1 MNRVLIT
8 GGAGFIGTHL
18 VKELSSQYHF
28 TIIDNLSNKKS
39 YSSAQ
44 ILKQNHISF
53 FEEDIMN
60 KEKITEIIK
69 DCRPDSCVH
78 LAARISVPESIAD
91 PYSTMSVNVSGT
103 LNVLEACKCNS
114 VKRFVFASSAA
125 VYGHVNS
132 LPISENTELKPIS
145 PYGVSKVGAEEIIS
159 AYANLHLFDS
169 IISLRFFNVFGVGQS
184 DEYAG
189 VISKFKER
197 IQEGSPPVI
206 FGDGS
211 QQRDFISVRD
221 VVNSVS
227 VALNPPKGVTQ
238 GTFNIAT
245 GVPTTILDLARR
257 MTRIMGRPALHPV
270 YKKAAEGDIR
280 LSYADTTKTS
290 NVLNFIAKADLENGL
305 REFTQN

>member
-1 MNRVLIT
+1 LDKILIT

-18 VKELSSQYHF
+18 VKELSLQYDL
-28 TIIDNLSNKKS
+28 TVIDNLSNKMS
-39 YSSAQ
+39 YSNAQ
-44 ILKQNHISF
+44 MLKENHISF

-60 KEKITEIIK
+60 KEKITEIIRK
-69 DCRPDSCVH
+69 CRPDSCVH
-78 LAARISVPESIAD
+78 LAAKISVSESILD

-125 VYGHVNS
+125 VYGHVNT
-132 LPISENTELKPIS
+132 LPIPENTELEPIS
-145 PYGVSKVGAEEIIS
+145 PYGASKVAAEKIIS
-159 AYANLHLFDS
+159 AYANLHLFES

-197 IQEGSPPVI
+197 IQDGSSPVI
-206 FGDGS
+206 YGDGN
-211 QQRDFISVRD
+211 QQRDFVSVGD
-221 VVNSVS
+221 VVDSIVVS
-227 VALNPPKGVTQ
+227 MNPPLGVTE

-245 GVPTTILDLARR
+245 GMPTSIYDLAKI
-257 MTRIMGRPALHPV
+257 MTRIMGKPALRPI

-280 LSYADTTKTS
+280 QSCADTTKAT
-290 NVLNFIAKADLENGL
+290 NVLNFVAKRDLENSL
-305 REFTQN
+305 QEFTLN